1 MSRVYVAGDYA
12 GIKCDNGYSFYY
24 GYEVT
29 VKTPDAD
36 EWESGEWCFEATF
49 PSEDEKLVIP
59 YSKLKEY
66 NARDSFE
73 CAECLMAG
81 IAYLVDKGI
90 LK

>member
-12 GIKCDNGYSFYY
+12 GIKCDNGFELYY

-29 VKTPDAD
+29 IKP
-36 EWESGEWCFEATF
+36 EGEGEWCFEAEF
-49 PSEDEKLVIP
+49 PNEEEKLTVP
-59 YSKLKEY
+59 FSKIKEY
-66 NARDSFE
+66 GARDSFE

-81 IAYLVDKGI
+81 IAYLLDKGI